1 MTAAAVPKPR
11 GAILHAD
18 GKRRCAWCGID
29 PLYVAY
35 HDEEWGVPVH
45 DDRLLFEMLCL
56 EGAQAGL
63 SWLTILRKR
72 AAYRSAFDDFDA
84 EKMARYSR
92 ARQGRLMTNAG
103 IVRNRL
109 KIAAFV
115 GNARA
120 YLALRREQGSFSDYL
135 WQFTDGQ
142 IRRRRPR
149 HPGEFQTST
158 PHSDAMSKELKKR
171 GFRFVGT
178 TICHAFM
185 QAVGMVDEHQLHC
198 WAGKRRTG

>member
-1 MTAAAVPKPR
+1 MTGAGERAPR

-18 GKRRCAWCGID
+18 GKHRCSWCGSD

-45 DDRLLFEMLCL
+45 DDRVLFEMLCL

-72 AAYRSAFDDFDA
+72 AAYRHAFDEFDA
-84 EKMARYSR
+84 EKMARYSV
-92 ARQGRLMTNAG
+92 ARQNRLLLDPG

-120 YLALRREQGSFSDYL
+120 YLELRRERKSFADYL
-135 WQFTDGQ
+135 WQFTDGAV
-142 IRRRRPR
+142 RRRRPR
-149 HPGEFQTST
+149 HAGEIQTST
-158 PHSDAMSKELKKR
+158 PQSDRMSAELKKR

-185 QAVGMVDEHQLHC
+185 QAVGMVDEHQRHC
-198 WAGKRRTG
+198 WAGNRPMR